1 MALLSLR
8 DGFCTGF
15 AGCISG
21 CQSPGAGCA
30 LSDVGEA
37 LVTAHQEVRGDPV
50 RDIGWDRQEADLAH
64 PTPTP
69 QVTPSRLLCPLH
81 ASGSMSREH
90 PGSTTLGR
98 SSSSPCT
105 ATAT

>member
-1 MALLSLR
+1 MGSAQGLLAASVDAKALELAVLY
-8 DGFCTGF
+8 
-15 AGCISG
+15 
-21 CQSPGAGCA
+21 

-50 RDIGWDRQEADLAH
+50 RDIGWDRQEAVLAH

-81 ASGSMSREH
+81 ASGSTSREH